1 MLIKAVGHGLIQ
13 GLLPEVQ
20 EGGIVSLQYADDTLL
35 FLKNDINQAKHFK
48 YLLAC
53 FEQLSG
59 LAINYDKCNLLTLG
73 MIEEESNHF
82 SRLFCYAIGSFPI
95 KYLGVP
101 LHFTRLRREDIQ
113 PVVDKL
119 VKRIAG
125 WKDKLLSSAGKLTLL
140 KSCLASIPT
149 YLLSV
154 IKFPRWA
161 IENLN
166 SQMVN
171 FLWHDG
177 DGKHKYYLSNWHSF
191 AQLKNM
197 GLGDS

>member
-1 MLIKAVGHGLIQ
+1 MASSKGSSQRCKREELLVCNMLTTHSSPSKMTLIIK
-13 GLLPEVQ
+13 P
-20 EGGIVSLQYADDTLL
+20 GILNTCS
-35 FLKNDINQAKHFK
+35 
-48 YLLAC
+48 C

-119 VKRIAG
+119 VKRIAV
-125 WKDKLLSSAGKLTLL
+125 WKGKLLSSAGKLTLL

-149 YLLSV
+149 YLLSTSFLLLSFLSGPLR
-154 IKFPRWA
+154 ILTLIWPISFGMM
-161 IENLN
+161 L
-166 SQMVN
+166 MVN
-171 FLWHDG
+171 IKALI
-177 DGKHKYYLSNWHSF
+177 KL
-191 AQLKNM
+191 A
-197 GLGDS
+197 

>member
-1 MLIKAVGHGLIQ
+1 MVH
-13 GLLPEVQ
+13 
-20 EGGIVSLQYADDTLL
+20 
-35 FLKNDINQAKHFK
+35 
-48 YLLAC
+48 
-53 FEQLSG
+53 
-59 LAINYDKCNLLTLG
+59 
-73 MIEEESNHF
+73 
-82 SRLFCYAIGSFPI
+82 
-95 KYLGVP
+95 
-101 LHFTRLRREDIQ
+101 
-113 PVVDKL
+113 KL
-119 VKRIAG
+119 VKRIVG
-125 WKDKLLSSAGKLTLL
+125 WKGKQLSSDGKLTLL

-171 FLWHDG
+171 FLWHDV